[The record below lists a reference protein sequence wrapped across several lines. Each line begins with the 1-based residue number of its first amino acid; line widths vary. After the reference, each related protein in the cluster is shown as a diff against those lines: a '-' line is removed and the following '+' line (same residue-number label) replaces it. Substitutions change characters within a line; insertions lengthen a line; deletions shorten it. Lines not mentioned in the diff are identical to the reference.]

1 MRAQPAQPPR
11 SPTTRY
17 EEAGHPIYWDPVTE
31 SAWTAYQVGN
41 QWHETFFDDPT
52 SMYQIALLAGQYGLG
67 GVGMWALG
75 ATGTDPTMVS
85 ALEGKPPTIQYA
97 TPPTPSTT
105 TTTTSS
111 TTPPSASASSVPL
124 PASGSNQISGTPG
137 TPTTSE
143 AGGATAGAAPSVPA
157 ASFTGTFET
166 ESLAN
171 IEGDTSILPSSPVAL
186 QSVNLCLVPLPPSKS
201 AACAAPYPASS
212 EPSEPASAYSTASTA
227 VAPVLTPPFP
237 GATVVGVLSG
247 IAVTNDAA
255 LSCLE
260 TDNQLAGVNPSTADT
275 TPKLVVWQVPND
287 QQYYYVAMT
296 TTPTGSEA
304 ADCANATLAFPAPP
318 QATPTPG

>member
-1 MRAQPAQPPR
+1 
-11 SPTTRY
+11 
-17 EEAGHPIYWDPVTE
+17 
-31 SAWTAYQVGN
+31 
-41 QWHETFFDDPT
+41 
-52 SMYQIALLAGQYGLG
+52 
-67 GVGMWALG
+67 MWALG
-75 ATGTDPTMVS
+75 TTGTNPTMVS
-85 ALEGKPPTIQYA
+85 ALEGKPPTMQYA

-111 TTPPSASASSVPL
+111 TTPPAAKRLVDR
-124 PASGSNQISGTPG
+124 
-137 TPTTSE
+137 TTSE
-143 AGGATAGAAPSVPA
+143 RVQPDIGHPATSEPGGATAGAAPSVPA

-171 IEGDTSILPSSPVAL
+171 IEGDTPTSPSSPVAP
-186 QSVNLCLVPLPPSKS
+186 QSVNLCLVPLPPNQS
-201 AACAAPYPASS
+201 AACAAPYPASAD
-212 EPSEPASAYSTASTA
+212 PSEPASAYSTASTA
-227 VAPVLTPPFP
+227 VAPGLTPPFP

-260 TDNQLAGVNPSTADT
+260 TDNQLAGLNPSTADT

-304 ADCANATLAFPAPP
+304 ADCANATLAFPVPP